1 MQVSRASSTD
11 SISMPPKSQLTTT
24 AQWCKKANTAFPLI
38 CPWMGAMVM
47 AVAVTHSFHPRMDGK
62 IVAAAVTHPFHR
74 DGNRGD
80 SLEGL
85 PSIPS
90 VDGKRGSGFRRHP
103 LECMLLLL
111 GISKAAPPP
120 PQISATSGRGS
131 EWPFKNGHLS
141 LNSNQRLEFNSNL

>member
-1 MQVSRASSTD
+1 MNGFTSEKIAPPESSLSYRNCRTMTNLFITKHLGIED
-11 SISMPPKSQLTTT
+11 PPLT
-24 AQWCKKANTAFPLI
+24 
-38 CPWMGAMVM
+38 AM
-47 AVAVTHSFHPRMDGK
+47 AVTHSFHPRMDGK

-141 LNSNQRLEFNSNL
+141 LNSNL